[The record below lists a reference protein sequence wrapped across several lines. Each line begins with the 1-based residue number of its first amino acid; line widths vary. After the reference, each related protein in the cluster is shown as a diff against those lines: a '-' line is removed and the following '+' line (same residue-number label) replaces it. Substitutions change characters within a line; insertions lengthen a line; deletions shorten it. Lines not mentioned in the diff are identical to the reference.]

1 MNDDKITIEG
11 PGPLN
16 PIGAPAI
23 DWAKPVE
30 TVKGDLVHIYAIDHN
45 LSQPVIGK
53 RIGVDEV
60 LQWDYYGRFALSGR
74 ERSRLDLRNVRE
86 ATK

>member
-1 MNDDKITIEG
+1 MSDEKITIEG

-16 PIGAPAI
+16 PIGMPAI

-30 TVKGDLVHIYAIDHN
+30 TTIGQPVHIYAIDHN
-45 LSQPVIGK
+45 LNQPVVGRLTEEK
-53 RIGVDEV
+53 HVST
-60 LQWDYYGRFALSGR
+60 WYYDGGFMSNRQPSG
-74 ERSRLDLRNVRE
+74 LDLRNVRE